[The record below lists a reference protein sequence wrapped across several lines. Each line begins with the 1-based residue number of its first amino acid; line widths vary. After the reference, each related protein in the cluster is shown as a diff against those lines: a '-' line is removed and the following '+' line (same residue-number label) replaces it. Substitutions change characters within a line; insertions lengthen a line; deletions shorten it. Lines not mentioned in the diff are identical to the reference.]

1 MPKKLFLGQ
10 ASHFTRKERLAHT
23 FSFGLPKDS
32 KNLKKYLAKR
42 YDVPET
48 QVLLTKNGRSA
59 LAIALKSE
67 LEPGDEVIIN
77 GFTCYAVIES
87 LKAANLKPVFAD
99 INEKTAHFDAKTL
112 ENALKLHKNAKAVII
127 QNTYGIPVDIK
138 SIEKVAKENNL
149 KIFEDLA
156 HCVGVK
162 YEDGREVGTVG
173 IASALSFGKE
183 KSIDSIIGGALI
195 FNIGAR
201 KNLPKKMKAP
211 RLSDMFRARF
221 YPLFGAIYRGLSHI
235 NLETPWMAF
244 LIKTHQVER
253 SANSKLE
260 INRRPPHFVAKTA
273 LKQFKKLPK
282 NRQPIRKFMLVEN
295 RDEILKKLKEHGY
308 NFDGP
313 WFETPIAPA
322 RFYKKANFPEN
333 ECKNAVEFAKKVIN
347 LPTHYK
353 QEDLKPAL
361 KLIEEETK

>member
-1 MPKKLFLGQ
+1 MSKRLFLGQ

-42 YDVPET
+42 YNVPEN

-67 LEPGDEVIIN
+67 LNQGDEVIIN

-99 INEKTAHFDAKTL
+99 INPKTAHFDAETL
-112 ENALKLHKNAKAVII
+112 KNALKLHKNAKAIII
-127 QNTYGIPVDIK
+127 QNTYGIPVNIK
-138 SIEKVAKENNL
+138 EIEKVAKENNL

-162 YEDGREVGTVG
+162 YEDGHEAGTIGV
-173 IASALSFGKE
+173 AAALSFGKE
-183 KSIDSIIGGALI
+183 KSIDSITGGALI
-195 FNIGAR
+195 MNIEAR
-201 KNLPKKMKAP
+201 TNLPKKMKAP
-211 RLSDMFRARF
+211 RFSEVFRARF
-221 YPLFGAIYRGLSHI
+221 YPLFGAIYRGLSRI
-235 NLETPWMAF
+235 KLETPWMAF

-260 INRRPPHFVAKTA
+260 MDRRPPHFITKTA
-273 LKQFKKLPK
+273 LKQFKNLPK
-282 NRQPIRKFMLVEN
+282 NRQPIREFILVEN
-295 RDEILKKLKEHGY
+295 RDKILTDLKRHGY

-333 ECKNAVEFAKKVIN
+333 ECPNAVEFAKKVIN

-353 QEDLKPAL
+353 KENLKPAL
-361 KLIEEETK
+361 NLIKEETK